1 MYDQTDFYTSGFRKL
16 ACGQRQKTSDVQGCM
31 RVMGVSSPLDAVE
44 VKEHLSSLE
53 KVTTE
58 DGAETESTLTRTQN
72 NTEIEAK
79 PFSTSTVSQG
89 GYSYTP
95 HCPNVDQPA
104 RFPHSA
110 EGSTLPWRLLPCPG
124 FSS

>member
-1 MYDQTDFYTSGFRKL
+1 M
-16 ACGQRQKTSDVQGCM
+16 SDVQGCM
-31 RVMGVSSPLDAVE
+31 CVMGVSSPLDAVE

-53 KVTTE
+53 KVTAE

-72 NTEIEAK
+72 NTEIGAK
-79 PFSTSTVSQG
+79 PFSTSIASQG

-104 RFPHSA
+104 RFPQSA
-110 EGSTLPWRLLPCPG
+110 EESTLHG
-124 FSS
+124 GSSPALGSVPKASPKGVLGSGGGTGLQLSG